1 MKILSSTLALAF
13 ILFYSFSCT
22 SSNEIEL
29 FNGENLNN
37 WSIFVSDDTPADSV
51 FWVEDETINVSGIP
65 HSYIKTA
72 EEYENYK
79 LHVEWRW
86 VAEPTNS
93 GVLLH
98 VTGEDM
104 IWPNCIEAQLMHTK
118 AGMVV
123 LIGEGA
129 GITIRDEVHLIES
142 EENRY
147 AVIEKFLDSKEN
159 TPGEW
164 NEYDITVQDGTLELK
179 VNGYIQNVGSDLTKT
194 KGHIAIQSEGSPM
207 QFRNIRLVTL

>member
-1 MKILSSTLALAF
+1 MKTFTSTLSLAL
-13 ILFYSFSCT
+13 ILLLAVSCT

-29 FNGENLNN
+29 FNGENLDN

-51 FWVEDETINVSGIP
+51 FWVEDELINVSGIP
-65 HSYIKTA
+65 HSYMKTA

-93 GVLLH
+93 GILLH

-104 IWPNCIEAQLMHTK
+104 IWPNCIEAQLM
-118 AGMVV
+118 AGSAGDVV
-123 LIGEGA
+123 LIGKGA
-129 GITIRDEVHLIES
+129 GITIKDEVRLIES

-159 TPGEW
+159 APGEW
-164 NEYDITVQDGTLELK
+164 NEYDITVHDGSLELK
-179 VNGYIQNVGSDLTKT
+179 VNGNIQNIGSDLTKA